1 MNRSLLVLGGHSDI
15 GVAIAHRFARDGYDV
30 TLAGRRP
37 DDLQPLISDLEI
49 RYGISAF
56 AVRFDALEL
65 DAHESFYV
73 SLPARPDV
81 VVYTVG
87 LLGNQ
92 ESAQHSSSEAVEII
106 ASNFT
111 GAVSILSIAANDLE
125 ERGEGTIIGISSVA
139 GERGRKSNYIY
150 GSAKSGLTTFLAGL
164 RHRLAGTGVR
174 VLTVKPGFVQTK
186 MTEGMPLPKLLTAD
200 PSDLAEAT
208 FRAYRRGRTTIYYL
222 PIWRPIMFM
231 VRMLP
236 ERLFVKTKL

>member
-1 MNRSLLVLGGHSDI
+1 MDRSLLVLGGHSDI

-30 TLAGRRP
+30 TLASRRP
-37 DDLQPLISDLEI
+37 EELQPLVSDLEI

-65 DAHESFYV
+65 EAHESFYA

-87 LLGNQ
+87 FLGNQ
-92 ESAQHSSSEAVEII
+92 ESAQLSSKEALEII
-106 ASNFT
+106 ATNFT
-111 GAVSILSIAANDLE
+111 GAVSILSIAANNLE
-125 ERGEGTIIGISSVA
+125 ARGEGTIIGISSVA
-139 GERGRKSNYIY
+139 GERGRKSNYFY

-174 VLTVKPGFVQTK
+174 VLTVKPGFVATK
-186 MTEGMPLPKLLTAD
+186 MTEGMPLPKLLTAH
-200 PSDLAEAT
+200 PSDLADAI
-208 FRAYRRGRTTIYYL
+208 FRAVLRERRTIYYL
-222 PIWRPIMFM
+222 PVWRPIMFL

-236 ERLFVKTKL
+236 ERIFIKTKL